1 MPSICRAEDFY
12 RILTEPDF
20 NLIIQQTELL
30 KTEGI
35 ELIFEDTAIREISRV
50 AEEVNQQVDNI
61 GARRLH
67 TVLERIVED
76 ISFSAPEKVSSQ
88 LLGNCLL

>member
-1 MPSICRAEDFY
+1 MYRAEDFY

-35 ELIFEDTAIREISRV
+35 ELVFEDAAIREISRV

-76 ISFSAPEKVSSQ
+76 ISFSAPEKARKQYAAV
-88 LLGNCLL
+88 

>member
-1 MPSICRAEDFY
+1 MIDLCRAEDFY

-35 ELIFEDTAIREISRV
+35 ELFFEDTAIREISKV

-76 ISFSAPEKVSSQ
+76 ISFSAPEKVGRTS
-88 LLGNCLL
+88 